1 VLRDVDLLVARRVGP
16 NAADVLSPAAVVL
29 FAFLYFSS
37 FFFGLGP
44 KRRPD
49 DIKCRTNVDP
59 MTCLL
64 VLCNDLSQTGSFST
78 VTIEPL

>member
-1 VLRDVDLLVARRVGP
+1 VLRDVDLSIAKRVGP
-16 NAADVLSPAAVVL
+16 NAADVLSPAVVVL

-59 MTCLL
+59 MTYLL
-64 VLCNDLSQTGSFST
+64 VLYNDLSQTGSFFT
-78 VTIEPL
+78 VIIETL